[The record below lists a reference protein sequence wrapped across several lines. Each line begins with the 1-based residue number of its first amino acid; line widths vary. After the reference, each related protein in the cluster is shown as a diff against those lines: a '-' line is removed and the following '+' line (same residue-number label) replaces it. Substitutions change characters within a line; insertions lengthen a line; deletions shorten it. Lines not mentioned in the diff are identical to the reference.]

1 MMTTNMTIILYPFL
15 LLIVALYFLFRGWP
29 KPSARSFKRYPILG
43 TLPEFVANRHRFLE
57 WTTGVLSQSSTNTSV
72 FYRLGKLHG
81 VMTANP
87 LNVEH
92 MLKTNFSNY
101 PKGTRANTILHDFL
115 GTGIFNTDDDLWRFQ
130 RKTASFE
137 FNKRSLRA
145 FVLDT
150 VRTEIQTRLI
160 PFLERKAASGQVF
173 NLQDVLERFAFDNI
187 CKIAFNV
194 DMGCL
199 GQEDDCRSGVGGDG
213 FMRAFE
219 EAATLSFDRFMYAVR
234 DVWKIKLLFN
244 VGSEKRLRKAI
255 KTVHEFA
262 DEIIRRR
269 LEEKSRNYEDFLTRF
284 IDSTTEGA
292 SPEFLRDIVIS
303 FILAGRDTTSSAL
316 SWFFWLLST
325 HPNAIDTIRAEVQ
338 DCRVRRGKPGDD
350 PPDLDEL
357 RDMNYLHGAIS
368 EALRLYPPVSLDTK
382 SCIRDDVLP
391 DGTHIKKDWFITYNS
406 YAMGR
411 MESIW
416 GKDCEAFR
424 PERWLENGVFKP
436 ESPFRYPVFHAGP
449 RICLGR
455 EMAYIQMKS
464 IAACVLEIFEVDVVE
479 KEKKPDY
486 VLSLTMRIKG
496 GLPVRV
502 VERNR

>member
-15 LLIVALYFLFRGWP
+15 LLIVALYFLFHGWP
-29 KPSARSFKRYPILG
+29 KPSAGSFKRYPILG

-72 FYRLGKLHG
+72 LYRPGKLHG

-101 PKGTRANTILHDFL
+101 PKGTYANTMLHDFL
-115 GTGIFNTDDDLWRFQ
+115 GAGIFNTDDDLWRFQ

-137 FNKRSLRA
+137 FNKRSLRV

-160 PFLERKAASGQVF
+160 PFLEHKAASGQVF
-173 NLQDVLERFAFDNI
+173 DLQDVLERFAFDNV

-194 DMGCL
+194 DLGCL
-199 GQEDDCRSGVGGDG
+199 GREDDCDG
-213 FMRAFE
+213 FMKAFE
-219 EAATLSFDRFMYAVR
+219 EAATLSFDRFMYVVR
-234 DVWKIKLLFN
+234 NVWKIKKLFN

-255 KTVHEFA
+255 KTVYEFA

-292 SPEFLRDIVIS
+292 SPEFLRDVVIS

-316 SWFFWLLST
+316 SWFFWLLSL
-325 HPNAIDTIRAEVQ
+325 HPKAIDTIRAEVQ
-338 DCRVRRGKPGDD
+338 DCRARRGKPGDD

-357 RDMNYLHGAIS
+357 RDMYYLHGAIS

-464 IAACVLEIFEVDVVE
+464 IAACVLERFEVDVVE

-502 VERNR
+502 VERNQ

>member
-1 MMTTNMTIILYPFL
+1 
-15 LLIVALYFLFRGWP
+15 
-29 KPSARSFKRYPILG
+29 
-43 TLPEFVANRHRFLE
+43 
-57 WTTGVLSQSSTNTSV
+57 
-72 FYRLGKLHG
+72 
-81 VMTANP
+81 MTANP

-101 PKGTRANTILHDFL
+101 PKGARFSTILHDFL
-115 GTGIFNTDDDLWRFQ
+115 GVGIFNTDDDLWRFQ

-137 FNKRSLRA
+137 FNNRSMRV
-145 FVLDT
+145 FVSDT

-173 NLQDVLERFAFDNI
+173 DLQDVLERFAFDNV

-194 DMGCL
+194 DPGYL
-199 GQEDDCRSGVGGDG
+199 GWEDDCWSGMDGDG

-219 EAATLSFDRFMYAVR
+219 ETTTLSSDRFMYVVR
-234 DVWKIKLLFN
+234 NFWSIKKLFS
-244 VGSEKRLRKAI
+244 VGSEKRLSKAI
-255 KTVHEFA
+255 KTVHEFV
-262 DEIIRRR
+262 DEIIRQR
-269 LEEKSRNYEDFLTRF
+269 LEEKSRNYEDLLTRF
-284 IDSTTEGA
+284 IESTTEGA
-292 SPEFLRDIVIS
+292 SPEFLRDVVIS
-303 FILAGRDTTSSAL
+303 FILAGRDTTSSGL
-316 SWFFWLLST
+316 SWFFWLLSS
-325 HPNAIDTIRAEVQ
+325 HPKAIDNIRAEVQ
-338 DCRVRRGKPGDD
+338 DFRARRGKPGDD
-350 PPDLDEL
+350 PPVLDEL

-368 EALRLYPPVSLDTK
+368 EALRLYPPVSLDSR
-382 SCIRDDVLP
+382 SCTRDDVLP
-391 DGTHIKKDWFITYNS
+391 DGTFIKKDWFIAYNS

-424 PERWLENGVFKP
+424 PERWLENRVFKQ

-464 IAACVLEIFEVDVVE
+464 IAACVLERFEVDVVE

-486 VLSLTMRIKG
+486 FLSLTVRIKG
-496 GLPVRV
+496 GLPVGV